1 MPKYILLLHE
11 TPGDFAHLSPEQM
24 QAIVEK
30 YSAWLGGLQAA
41 GRMAGGE
48 KLKDD
53 GGLHLR
59 RADRTTGQL
68 AIQDGPYSET
78 KEVLGGYFLIEAA
91 GRDEAVEI
99 ARGCP
104 HLENGWIELREI
116 DPTA

>member
-59 RADRTTGQL
+59 HTDRTTGQL

-91 GRDEAVEI
+91 DRDEAVEI